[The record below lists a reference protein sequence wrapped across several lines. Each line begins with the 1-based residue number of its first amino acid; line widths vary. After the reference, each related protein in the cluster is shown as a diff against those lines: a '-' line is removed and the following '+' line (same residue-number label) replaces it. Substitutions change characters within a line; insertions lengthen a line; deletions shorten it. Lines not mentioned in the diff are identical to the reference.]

1 MAQTVKNLLVKYKT
15 QVLSLGQEELLE
27 KGMPTYW
34 KIPMDGGAWWVTVH
48 GVTKSQI
55 QHF

>member
-1 MAQTVKNLLVKYKT
+1 MAQTVNNLLVKYKT